1 MLGEEELLYG
11 TQVTQREKFMVFYPF
26 EIDPIFPPEKP
37 DLRFN
42 FQ

>member
-1 MLGEEELLYG
+1 MLGEKELLFG
-11 TQVTQREKFMVFYPF
+11 TQVTQREKFMVSCPF

>member
-1 MLGEEELLYG
+1 MS
-11 TQVTQREKFMVFYPF
+11 YPF
-26 EIDPIFPPEKP
+26 EIDPIFSPEKP